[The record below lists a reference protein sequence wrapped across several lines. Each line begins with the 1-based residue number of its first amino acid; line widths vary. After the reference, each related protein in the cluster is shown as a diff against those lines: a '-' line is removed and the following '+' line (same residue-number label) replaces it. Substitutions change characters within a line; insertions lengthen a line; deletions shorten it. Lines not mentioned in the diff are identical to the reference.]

1 MMKFLT
7 PIFLFFS
14 IIPAQSQEMDKLYYI
29 LGYYWDFSVPLN
41 YEEDLRSG
49 KMGFQMNGSKIGNIY
64 RFSEVTGFKFKKKRV
79 ERDCLN
85 CPQFYRFTKIP
96 GYYKNSNFYDFRYV
110 KIRENYYGFGEEE
123 VEKQQGFFKP
133 EIFKNVTQQQMKSFL
148 AGAYIDSG
156 TIKEDTVKIEF
167 HQAVNQKITLIKSF
181 INALGGA
188 KYLKVLPN
196 ERDGEIYGPTLVFV
210 PNKILFDLFKNEEDR
225 KNELLTNFNFS
236 K

>member
-1 MMKFLT
+1 MMKFLF
-7 PIFLFFS
+7 PIFLFFA
-14 IIPAQSQEMDKLYYI
+14 IMPVRSQEMDKFYYI

-41 YEEDLRSG
+41 YEGNLKSE

-64 RFSEVTGFKFKKKRV
+64 RFSEVTGFKFKKDRA

-85 CPQFYRFTKIP
+85 CHEFYKFIGIP
-96 GYYKNSNFYDFRYV
+96 SFYKLRNFYDFRYV

-133 EIFKNVTQQQMKSFL
+133 EIFKNVTQQQMKSYL

-156 TIKEDTVKIEF
+156 RMKEDTVKIEF
-167 HQAVNQKITLIKSF
+167 HQAVNQKITLIKNF
-181 INALGGA
+181 INAIGGA

-210 PNKILFDLFKNEEDR
+210 PNKELLDLFKNEENR
-225 KNELLTNFNFS
+225 INELSNGIKN